1 MNYEKF
7 GIGVTFL
14 VLLLILGIVAI
25 STGLAGVEIPS
36 IIPESTPE
44 PNSFYEYCYQMG
56 LDCNTLEG

>member
-1 MNYEKF
+1 MNYERF

-14 VLLLILGIVAI
+14 VLLVILAFTAV

-36 IIPESTPE
+36 ILPETS

-56 LDCNTLEG
+56 LDCSTLEG